1 MATRDE
7 VHRLIDAVP
16 EEQVTVIGEVLR
28 AAVETGMA
36 GEQARRLAEQ
46 MQAPIRLPSEPI
58 RTFAS
63 MGTLSAESDLAER
76 AEQILAPRTAPPHD
90 PGRHRADRSRDQ

>member
-1 MATRDE
+1 M
-7 VHRLIDAVP
+7 IDAVP
-16 EEQVTVIGEVLR
+16 EDRVAVIGEVLR
-28 AAVETGMA
+28 AAIEGGMV

-46 MQAPIRLPSEPI
+46 MHDPIRLSSKPI

-76 AEQILAPRTAPPHD
+76 VEQILGTEDSTA
-90 PGRHRADRSRDQ
+90 A